1 MSMKASSGIMVTSSV
16 NEEATISQPREGGT
30 LFVTAFGTLLRDRRQ
45 VVSREGLTG
54 GRGLAEGRRAYSG

>member
-1 MSMKASSGIMVTSSV
+1 MATSSV

-45 VVSREGLTG
+45 MEVFFGNYDQNSDQKVEITT
-54 GRGLAEGRRAYSG
+54 